1 MMKARLLFYR
11 GAALLLLLLAA
22 GCGPKAIKEAS
33 VQDTPEKHFGRG
45 MYELE
50 RGNMTSARTEFERAI
65 ALNPDYGEAFS
76 GLALISATEGDYKKA
91 HELADKALDKNG
103 KSLESL
109 VVKGRIFA
117 MERKGDDW
125 VEKAAKQFDKAL
137 AINPSS
143 AKALFYK
150 GEAYKEGYQFGEAA
164 GLYSKVI
171 ALKGDYAAQADQ
183 AWERMQKIQR
193 AAPGSKE
200 GARIA
205 LIDEIDRAD
214 VAVLFMD
221 ELKLMEILKQKRA
234 PEYNTGFKAPD
245 DPTAIQ
251 TSVTSRSAEVTDIDN
266 HWAKSWISEIIAA
279 RGMEL
284 FPDRTFRP
292 DEKITRVDYAML
304 LQNILI
310 MATGDE
316 SLATRYIGQPSRFP
330 DVNPTHYA
338 YNAVCLMVDRGIMKA
353 DKMTGA
359 FDLKSHV
366 SGADALLIIRDFQ
379 NAMRLA
385 F

>member
-1 MMKARLLFYR
+1 MKARLLFYR

-234 PEYNTGFKAPD
+234 PEYNTGFKAPE

>member
-1 MMKARLLFYR
+1 
-11 GAALLLLLLAA
+11 
-22 GCGPKAIKEAS
+22 
-33 VQDTPEKHFGRG
+33 
-45 MYELE
+45 
-50 RGNMTSARTEFERAI
+50 
-65 ALNPDYGEAFS
+65 
-76 GLALISATEGDYKKA
+76 
-91 HELADKALDKNG
+91 
-103 KSLESL
+103 
-109 VVKGRIFA
+109 
-117 MERKGDDW
+117 
-125 VEKAAKQFDKAL
+125 
-137 AINPSS
+137 
-143 AKALFYK
+143 
-150 GEAYKEGYQFGEAA
+150 
-164 GLYSKVI
+164 
-171 ALKGDYAAQADQ
+171 
-183 AWERMQKIQR
+183 
-193 AAPGSKE
+193 
-200 GARIA
+200 
-205 LIDEIDRAD
+205 
-214 VAVLFMD
+214 
-221 ELKLMEILKQKRA
+221 
-234 PEYNTGFKAPD
+234 
-245 DPTAIQ
+245 
-251 TSVTSRSAEVTDIDN
+251 VTDIDN

-379 NAMRLA
+379 NAMRLS